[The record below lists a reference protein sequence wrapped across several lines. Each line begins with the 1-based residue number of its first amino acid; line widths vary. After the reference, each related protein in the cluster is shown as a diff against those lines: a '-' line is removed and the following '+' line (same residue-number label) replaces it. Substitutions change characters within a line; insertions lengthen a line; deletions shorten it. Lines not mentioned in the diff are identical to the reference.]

1 MQTAIQ
7 FIQKKNF
14 MNSCCCGLQLNTV
27 AIVTVL
33 KKIGL
38 SQALVLYSMWM
49 QKNLAQVGIADEGL
63 TSNYEQKSC
72 KPTLPVNKAFLCI
85 IREKLGILNSIEVI
99 LFF

>member
-14 MNSCCCGLQLNTV
+14 MNRCCCGLQLNTV

-38 SQALVLYSMWM
+38 SQALVLYS
-49 QKNLAQVGIADEGL
+49 K
-63 TSNYEQKSC
+63 
-72 KPTLPVNKAFLCI
+72 
-85 IREKLGILNSIEVI
+85 
-99 LFF
+99 